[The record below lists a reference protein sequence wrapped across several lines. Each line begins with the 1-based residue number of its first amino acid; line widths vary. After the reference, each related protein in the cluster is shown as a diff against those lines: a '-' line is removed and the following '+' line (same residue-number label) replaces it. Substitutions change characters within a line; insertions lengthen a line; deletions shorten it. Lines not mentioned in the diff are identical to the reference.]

1 MEPKLKSGMVT
12 IIGRPNVGKSTLLNK
27 IIKEKVSIVSKV
39 PQTTRSQIRGIYT
52 DDRGQIVFLDT
63 PGLHRG
69 GDRLDKYMN
78 KVSTGSI
85 SDVDCIIYLVDT
97 NKRIGPEEESV
108 AHQLRKTRSPVIFG
122 LNKVDLKAA
131 YFDEYIRFWESV
143 KGQDVQSMK
152 NVTLMPLSSKN
163 GINIEVLLDTVF
175 GYLPEGELL
184 YPEDIISDTPR
195 RLAVADIIREK
206 LFRNMRKEVPHQIGV
221 TVESMKPVKGKTL
234 RIRAVIFVARQTQKE
249 IVIGRQGAMLKK
261 VGTEAR
267 KDLEDLLEGK
277 VFLDLLVKVQKRW
290 RDDALLLQE
299 LGYE

>member
-163 GINIEVLLDTVF
+163 GINIEALLDTVF